1 MAISAGNYLIHSALG
16 EDLILLVSGGSRSK
30 GAFITAGALTEAD
43 NRCYWKAAIESTTY
57 NKIYNINSGTGKG
70 YIMSDTIASGK
81 TCIQGAYKKATGAW
95 LATASGN
102 TMTVNGQTVS
112 TYFLKAYGNNS
123 LYLTVPNNGGNLY
136 LSALLSDTT
145 NQEFYF
151 EPTTYYN
158 AKLATPSNI
167 QTTDG
172 KNYII
177 ASGVSS
183 FTPQWNCTKT
193 DIIYERRYRSR
204 RYDMT
209 GTPEEW
215 GSWTAWTRIVAEKQV
230 DAKKKFTGV
239 MKATSTVPTANVDNV
254 DYLQADVQVEV
265 RLTSAKN
272 AGAYNQTGTVTHG
285 PAASAIISQWKSPAV
300 TFTSAVCTRYGL
312 EVEYAIDYT
321 VAGNLIRFVSVMNGA
336 NEILRNYTLKNQD
349 YEGTLIIDW
358 DRLKAVPTAG
368 DTLVFTVYVQ
378 EANGFVSGT
387 STYSLSVTYDADSGF
402 TITPTYTVTNRLTIE
417 ASLSVYDSID
427 CYLRRTDLEGNEDW
441 IACEEIANDGSHR
454 VFEIIPA
461 FGTAPTLMWVV
472 HNTSG
477 GNTQWGCSTE
487 TLGDTYAIKSQAFVW
502 NWIDDALEPHAFIL
516 KWRANVTMQPG
527 DNITLPANKYI
538 TTGRDYPIFR
548 YTKTIERVLD
558 IEGAILD
565 VETGAY
571 STRAVAET
579 LAKAD
584 HCVYRQPDGK
594 WYQVAIKTLSFTREN
609 KYCNVSIGQEAES
622 R

>member
-1 MAISAGNYLIHSALG
+1 MAITAGNYIIHSALG
-16 EDLILLVSGGSRSK
+16 EDIVLLISGGSKSK
-30 GAFITAGALTEAD
+30 GAVVTAGAMTEAD
-43 NRCYWKAAIESTTY
+43 NRCYWKTAIESTNF
-57 NKIYNINSGTGKG
+57 NKIYNINSGTKTG
-70 YIMSDTIASGK
+70 YVMSDTIASGK
-81 TCIQGAYKKATGAW
+81 TAIQGAYKKATGAW

-112 TYFLKAYGNNS
+112 TYFLKAYNNNS

-136 LSALLSDTT
+136 LSALLDDTA

-172 KNYII
+172 KSYII

-209 GTPEEW
+209 GTPEDW
-215 GSWTAWTRIVAEKQV
+215 GSWTAWTQIVAEKQV
-230 DAKKKFTGV
+230 DAKKKYIGV
-239 MKATSTVPTANVDNV
+239 MKAASSVPTPNVNNV
-254 DYLQADVQVEV
+254 NWLQADVQVEV
-265 RLTSAKN
+265 RLTSAKT
-272 AGAYNQTGTVTHG
+272 AAAYNQTGTVTHG
-285 PAASAIISQWKSPAV
+285 PTASTIISQWKAPAV
-300 TFTSAVCTRYGL
+300 TLLSAVCTQYGL
-312 EVEYAIDYT
+312 EVQYAIDYT
-321 VAGNLIRFVSVMNGA
+321 VAGNLIRFVSVVNGST
-336 NEILRNYTLKNQD
+336 EILRNYTLTNQD

-358 DRLKAVPTAG
+358 DRLKAVPSAG
-368 DTLVFTVYVQ
+368 DTLAFTVYVQ

-387 STYSLSVTYDADSGF
+387 SIYSLSVTYDDESGF
-402 TITPTYTVTNRLTIE
+402 AITPTYSVTDRLTIE
-417 ASLSVYDSID
+417 ASLPEYDSIE
-427 CYLRRTDLEGNEDW
+427 CYMKRTDLEGNEDW
-441 IACEEIANDGSHR
+441 IAVEEIAGDGTHR
-454 VFEIIPA
+454 VFEIIPPIN
-461 FGTAPTLMWVV
+461 TAPTLMWVV

-487 TLGDTYAIKSQAFVW
+487 TLGTAYALKSQAFAW
-502 NWIDDALEPHAFIL
+502 NWVDDGLEPHAFIL
-516 KWRANVTMQPG
+516 KYRANATMQPN